1 MVASALRNNFERKL
15 HMPVTETQP
24 APAKTALKGAEYIAE
39 FLIQQ
44 KVPYIFGV
52 CGHGILGLLDGLF
65 DRQDE
70 IKTISVHHEAVA
82 GFMAEAYFRITHKPV
97 ATYTS
102 CGPGSANLILAI
114 AAAFAD
120 SSAMLNITGNVPTG
134 QWNRGPFQE
143 TGKYFQGDF
152 VSAIRPYVK
161 RSFQPTRPE
170 MLPLALRQ
178 AFALMTNGRPGPV
191 NIDVPLNVFVERVTE
206 SAAQLESEW
215 PAAEWT
221 KPAAD
226 PAVVDKAMRLLQS
239 AKRPV
244 IVVGHGLELSSAE
257 AELLMVAEAFQIP
270 VATTPFGKG
279 VFDPRHSLS
288 LGPTGRNGSY
298 MANAACRNADV
309 ILALGTRFDDRA
321 TSAWLPGFTYNIP
334 ASKLIHVDID
344 PTEIGRNYQPELGII
359 SDAKVFLQQLLAARR
374 GDMDSSRSAWLER
387 IDGWRKRWE
396 EATVPPRSSDAI
408 PIMPQRAVAEL
419 RKVVPADGIVLA
431 DVGVHHNWMV
441 AEFEAWK
448 TRTFLQTWG
457 FASMGFAVAGAL
469 GAKLAAPNRPVV
481 ALCGDGSFM
490 MNSSAVLTAVE
501 YEIPVVWMVWNNFG
515 YGSIRD
521 QQRGYFGS
529 DREIATSFTDANG
542 SLFSADYAMLGRSMG
557 AAGHLVE
564 KPADLAPQLEAAMA
578 SGRPTVLDVRID
590 RDVRPLA
597 SGSWDLPPLPHPM
610 PNFGWGQDDE

>member
-1 MVASALRNNFERKL
+1 MPKSEVQSAGVKQAS
-15 HMPVTETQP
+15 
-24 APAKTALKGAEYIAE
+24 KGAAYIAD
-39 FLIQQ
+39 FLVQQ
-44 KVPYIFGV
+44 KVPYLFGV

-65 DRQDE
+65 DRQED

-82 GFMAEAYFRITHKPV
+82 GFMAEAYFRITQKPV

-152 VSAIRPYVK
+152 VNVLRPYVK
-161 RSFQPTRPE
+161 RSFQPTRAD

-191 NIDVPLNVFVERVTE
+191 HIDVPLNVFVEPVEEHVSQPDNHWPLTE
-206 SAAQLESEW
+206 WSR
-215 PAAEWT
+215 
-221 KPAAD
+221 PAAD
-226 PAVVDKAMRLLQS
+226 PASVDEAIRLLHR
-239 AKRPV
+239 AARPV
-244 IVVGHGLELSSAE
+244 IVVGHGVELSGAE
-257 AELLMVAEAFQIP
+257 PELLMLAEKLRIP

-279 VFDPRHSLS
+279 VFDPRHALS

-334 ASKLIHVDID
+334 QSKLIHVDID
-344 PTEIGRNYQPELGII
+344 PTEIGRNFRPEIGII
-359 SDAKVFLQQLLAARR
+359 ADAKLFLQQLLAARG
-374 GDMDSSRSAWLER
+374 GDADSGRSAWLER
-387 IDGWRKRWE
+387 IDGWRKRWAA
-396 EATVPPRSSDAI
+396 ATTPPRTSDAV
-408 PIMPQRAVAEL
+408 PIRPERAVAEL
-419 RKVVPADGIVLA
+419 RKAVPADGIVLA
-431 DVGVHHNWMV
+431 DVGIHHNWLV
-441 AEFEAWK
+441 AEWEAWK

-469 GAKLAAPNRPVV
+469 GAKLAAPDKPVV
-481 ALCGDGSFM
+481 SLCGDGAFM
-490 MNSSAVLTAVE
+490 MNASAVLTAVE
-501 YEIPVVWMVWNNFG
+501 YEIPVVWLVWNNFG
-515 YGSIRD
+515 YCAIRD

-529 DREIATSFTDANG
+529 DREIATSFTDVNG
-542 SLFSADYAMLGRSMG
+542 KLYSADYAMMARSMG
-557 AAGHLVE
+557 AEGVTVE
-564 KPADLAPQLEAAMA
+564 KPADLGPQLEAAIA

-590 RDVRPLA
+590 REIRPLA
-597 SGSWDLPPLPHPM
+597 TGSWDLPPIPHPM
-610 PNFGWGQDDE
+610 PNFGWGEDEG